1 MPCSFA
7 YPINWDDAK
16 RLIREARHN
25 YEQSGDFLPLVIFLL
40 GFNTAFRIAELQR
53 ITWNMV
59 LDGRVRLYTKGGARR
74 EVPISGQL
82 REELMFIY
90 KRSNPD
96 RFWPVLHYPS
106 HRRKEGSPV
115 SVAGSIKIITRYFD
129 KLGLEGTPTNHMMR
143 KTFAMRMYELLGKN
157 EDALIKVSVLL
168 SHRDTYQ
175 TRVYLN
181 MSLNS
186 DSVNDYYRLLQSEM

>member
-1 MPCSFA
+1 MFLCISDQ
-7 YPINWDDAK
+7 IGMTLSDS
-16 RLIREARHN
+16 
-25 YEQSGDFLPLVIFLL
+25 SGKLVTTTSKVVTFCRWLSFLL

-90 KRSNPD
+90 KRSSPD

-115 SVAGSIKIITRYFD
+115 SVAGSIKDY
-129 KLGLEGTPTNHMMR
+129 H
-143 KTFAMRMYELLGKN
+143 
-157 EDALIKVSVLL
+157 ALF
-168 SHRDTYQ
+168 
-175 TRVYLN
+175 
-181 MSLNS
+181 
-186 DSVNDYYRLLQSEM
+186 